1 MTLPRVGPK
10 TQDGQP
16 DDRAA
21 PAASAALDV
30 PVPGRA
36 AAPEIAD
43 EGPAGGPDEGPR
55 GGAGARTVRVA
66 TLALTA
72 TVLVLTALSLSI
84 GAGEVGPGQVMAYL
98 LDRGGARADAR
109 LDLVVGDLRLPRTLT
124 ALLVGAALGVAGC
137 LLQAVTRNPLA
148 ETGLLG
154 VNAGASLGVVAGI
167 AFLGAETGYAYL
179 VCAFGG
185 AVVASGLVLLIA
197 GRGGGS
203 PMRLVLAGSA
213 LGATF
218 GGLTSVIVVNSAE
231 TYDRFR
237 FWVLGSLAGVE
248 GFGELKRLAPVLV
261 AGFLVALLV
270 ARPLSALALGDDLAR
285 GLGHRPPVIRT
296 VVAVG
301 VTLLTAAAVALAG
314 PISFL
319 GLLAGF
325 LARAVAGPRLSARL
339 LLSGLIGAGVLT
351 TADILARVVSRPF
364 EAPVSVIV
372 ALIGAPVL
380 IGIVRSRQF
389 AALGLTE
396 PATEDGPA
404 GGGRPTALRRLT
416 ARCLPARF
424 QPGRSLPARR
434 GRPAATAAVVKASG
448 VEASGA
454 GAPGVEAPGAEAKP
468 DAAVPGLVT
477 PVVGATSCVE
487 APGTE
492 ASGTEALGGATP
504 GVGARA
510 VQASG
515 GAVPARETPDAV
527 RPPDS
532 LLLRRGPLSL
542 LVPRRAAVAVLM
554 LAALLTA
561 TVVLSAYAGQSD
573 MSVSRTF
580 RAVFGYGDH
589 FDVLLVQE
597 FRLGR
602 IVAGL
607 AAGAA
612 LGLAGCL
619 TQTLARNRLATP
631 ELLGVNDGATAA
643 VLLSVS
649 LSASGTFGAWW
660 AGPLGALA
668 AVLVVTTVSGGLG
681 QRGYRV
687 LVVGMAMSA
696 LASAATQVV
705 LSRRSLNSASSLYVW
720 TSGSLNGR
728 GYGVAGP
735 VLIGLAVLVPLTLA
749 VARNLG
755 VLRFDDATSASLGV
769 NPGRTRTI
777 CLALAVALAGLAV
790 GICGPVGFVALASP
804 VIASRLAGPLRVPVI
819 GSMLVGATLVV
830 LADTLGRIA
839 FDGVEIPVG
848 VVTTVLGGP
857 FLLWVLLGRSAAT
870 RV

>member
-1 MTLPRVGPK
+1 MQKQRTGIAAPPPEHDAAGGALPVAVAQKGTPVPA
-10 TQDGQP
+10 DDP
-16 DDRAA
+16 DFALAA
-21 PAASAALDV
+21 PAAGPQGHSGGTARRTVVLAV
-30 PVPGRA
+30 AGFA
-36 AAPEIAD
+36 AA
-43 EGPAGGPDEGPR
+43 
-55 GGAGARTVRVA
+55 V
-66 TLALTA
+66 LALA
-72 TVLVLTALSLSI
+72 AVSLCV
-84 GAGEVGPGQVMAYL
+84 GAGEVGASGVLNYL
-98 LDRGGARADAR
+98 LDRGGARSDPR
-109 LDLVVGDLRLPRTLT
+109 LALVVGDLRLPRTLT
-124 ALLVGAALGVAGC
+124 ALLVGGALGVAGC

-167 AFLGAETGYAYL
+167 ALLGLDSGYAYL
-179 VCAFGG
+179 VCAFAG

-197 GRGGGS
+197 GRRGGGS

-248 GFGELKRLAPVLV
+248 GFGELGRLAPVLGV
-261 AGFLVALLV
+261 GFLVALLV

-285 GLGHRPPVIRT
+285 SLGHRPPVIRT

-325 LARAVAGPRLSARL
+325 LARAVAGTRLAARL
-339 LLSGLIGAGVLT
+339 LLAGLIGAAVLML
-351 TADILARVVSRPF
+351 ADVVARVVSRPF

-380 IGIVRSRQF
+380 IGIVRSRQLASMGMTES
-389 AALGLTE
+389 AAEERTSGK
-396 PATEDGPA
+396 AGP
-404 GGGRPTALRRLT
+404 GVLRTLRGRLPRRT
-416 ARCLPARF
+416 PK
-424 QPGRSLPARR
+424 PGRV
-434 GRPAATAAVVKASG
+434 RPADTFV
-448 VEASGA
+448 
-454 GAPGVEAPGAEAKP
+454 
-468 DAAVPGLVT
+468 
-477 PVVGATSCVE
+477 
-487 APGTE
+487 
-492 ASGTEALGGATP
+492 
-504 GVGARA
+504 
-510 VQASG
+510 
-515 GAVPARETPDAV
+515 
-527 RPPDS
+527 
-532 LLLRRGPLSL
+532 LRRGPLSF
-542 LVPRRAAVAVLM
+542 LVARRATLAAVL
-554 LAALLTA
+554 LAAALLVA
-561 TVVLSAYAGQSD
+561 VVLSAYAGQSD
-573 MSVSRTF
+573 MGVTRTF
-580 RAVFGYGDH
+580 QAIFGQGDR
-589 FDVLLVQE
+589 FDVLLVQK

-643 VLLSVS
+643 VLLSVT
-649 LSASGTFGAWW
+649 LSATGTFGAWW

-668 AVLVVTTVSGGLG
+668 AAVVVTLVSGGLG

-687 LVVGMAMSA
+687 LVVGLAMSA
-696 LASAATQVV
+696 LASAATQVA

-728 GYGVAGP
+728 SYAVAVP
-735 VLIGLAVLVPLTLA
+735 VLIGLAVLVPLSLA
-749 VARNLG
+749 VARHLG
-755 VLRFDDATSASLGV
+755 VLRFDDATASSLGAA
-769 NPGRTRTI
+769 PARTRAV
-777 CLALAVALAGLAV
+777 CLLLAVALAGLAV

-804 VIASRLAGPLRVPVI
+804 VIASRLAGPLRVP
-819 GSMLVGATLVV
+819 LVGTMLTGAVLVV
-830 LADTLGRIA
+830 AADTVGRIA
-839 FDGVEIPVG
+839 FSGTEVPVG